1 MNEKNDVLQIIG
13 SLMKEPTILSKTD
26 KYNLTL
32 SDFSTRF
39 EKYLFDAIN
48 GLYFNG
54 AKTISIL
61 DIMNYLGT
69 NGAATSTFEK
79 NNGAEYLQDAL
90 EFSEID
96 NFDYYYDHLKKI
108 NLLKSCQKI
117 GIDTSNFYCENLA
130 DPRAIE
136 VNQNFEKISITDI
149 IETLKR
155 NVLNLEQTYMRND
168 VSETKNIFCDLKDII
183 DDAEDGNDIGLP
195 IQGEII
201 NEIMAGARK
210 GTLCIRSGSSG
221 LSKTRQ
227 AVGDACYLAFPV
239 RYNPIT
245 CSWELNGSCEK
256 VLFIATEQNFK
267 EIQRMVLAYLT
278 GFNESKFRFGHFTEE
293 ENKVVNQAL
302 RILETYQ
309 DNFQITKMPNP
320 TNELIK
326 SVIRENCILHNIEY
340 VFYDYIFIGPALLNE
355 FKGFNL
361 RNDELL
367 LMLATT
373 LKDLASELNIF
384 IMTST
389 QVNASADDNKNI
401 RNESS
406 LAGGRATIN
415 KADYGFIMARPT
427 NEELDILEPF
437 ITKYNKIPNIVTDV
451 FKVRAGEWTQVR
463 IWTVFDAGN
472 LRKEDLFLTN
482 SRLEEID
489 MTYSYNFVYE
499 WDTEEYDKINNLV
512 LELNGVK

>member
-26 KYNLTL
+26 KYCLTL

-54 AKTISIL
+54 AKTISVL

-69 NGAATSTFEK
+69 NGAATSIFEK

-90 EFSEID
+90 EFSEVG
-96 NFDYYYDHLKKI
+96 NFDYYYEHLKKI
-108 NLLKSCQKI
+108 NLLKSCQKM
-117 GIDTSNFYCENLA
+117 GIDTSNFYCENLT
-130 DPRAIE
+130 DPRAME
-136 VNQNFEKISITDI
+136 VNQNFEKLTIKDI
-149 IETLKR
+149 IEILKR
-155 NVLNLEQTYMRND
+155 NVLGLEQTFMRND
-168 VSETKNIFCDLKDII
+168 VSETKNVFSDLSEII
-183 DDAEDGNDIGLP
+183 EDAKNGDDIGLP

-201 NEIMAGARK
+201 NEVMAGARK

-227 AVGDACYLAFPV
+227 AVGDACYLAFPI
-239 RYNPIT
+239 RYNQTT
-245 CSWELNGSCEK
+245 CSWELKGSCEK

-278 GFNESKFRFGHFTEE
+278 GFNESKFRFGQFTEQE
-293 ENKVVNQAL
+293 MTVVNQAL
-302 RILETYQ
+302 KVLEKYQ

-326 SVIRENCILHNIEY
+326 SVIRENCILHDVEY
-340 VFYDYIFIGPALLNE
+340 VFYDYVFIGPALLNE
-355 FKGFNL
+355 FRGFNL

-367 LMLATT
+367 LMLTTT

-389 QVNASADDNKNI
+389 QVNANADDNKNI

-427 NEELDILEPF
+427 NEELNTLEPF

-472 LRKEDLFLTN
+472 LRKEDLFLTD

-489 MTYSYNFVYE
+489 ISHSYNFVYE
-499 WDTEEYDKINNLV
+499 WDTEEYDEINNLV